1 MDARMEWSRCQ
12 PIPEVER
19 TNVTRGCVAQ
29 APSCAERASG
39 FRGAQARLHVAE
51 ALAMVVA
58 LSACDPIRTLSGTV
72 RSVPPDRG
80 AAAPSEVPLAGS
92 ARSVPSGG
100 GASESSEA
108 RMLPGS
114 ARSVSPGGDASVS
127 SEVRPLPGAVV
138 KMTCGARA
146 GMTVT
151 DPDEGARVLAISGP
165 DGKFEYVDSG
175 TWGKSCVV
183 DFESGDGSHE
193 PRRFAIS
200 ELCKQATGED
210 ECLPIRGITVDL
222 VRQRQPSPPVEVRFR
237 TTPANLELR
246 TDEAATCRTPCEVRV
261 TPGLHRFELFEPGR
275 NGNVWRDQV
284 LVREST
290 DVTIRHESHR
300 GRQEAAGWFL
310 LPATVGAVLLPI
322 SLLRKNDTLVWTS
335 GGLLAGGTLGFLVI
349 WKDDDVEVTVHPG
362 SPRKR

>member
-1 MDARMEWSRCQ
+1 
-12 PIPEVER
+12 
-19 TNVTRGCVAQ
+19 
-29 APSCAERASG
+29 
-39 FRGAQARLHVAE
+39 
-51 ALAMVVA
+51 
-58 LSACDPIRTLSGTV
+58 
-72 RSVPPDRG
+72 
-80 AAAPSEVPLAGS
+80 
-92 ARSVPSGG
+92 
-100 GASESSEA
+100 
-108 RMLPGS
+108 
-114 ARSVSPGGDASVS
+114 
-127 SEVRPLPGAVV
+127 
-138 KMTCGARA
+138 
-146 GMTVT
+146 MTVT

-322 SLLRKNDTLVWTS
+322 GLLRKNDALVWTS

-349 WKDDDVEVTVHPG
+349 WKDDDVEVTVQPG
-362 SPRKR
+362 SPRN